1 MRKPLFALAA
11 LAATA
16 LVVLVA
22 WAAAA
27 LLTGA
32 LYLPKWIVIALAAA
46 IFAAAPLVRRWRRR
60 EG

>member
-1 MRKPLFALAA
+1 MRKLLFAFAA

-22 WAAAA
+22 WAVAA

-32 LYLPKWIVIALAAA
+32 LYLPKRALIALAAA
-46 IFAAAPLVRRWRRR
+46 IFAIAPLVRRWRRQER
-60 EG
+60 